1 MNIGDINRTIEKLE
15 KGSTTFENCE
25 RLASLYIVR
34 EHQQNA
40 NLTVVNA
47 SEKGVIN
54 ELNDILPSYSLY
66 CNKKREYQMNRLGSN
81 VVLKSL
87 MDVCREILEF
97 IHTMYSGTDLPE
109 ERDIIVETLSNIQF

>member
-66 CNKKREYQMNRLGSN
+66 CNKKREYQMNKLGAD
-81 VVLKSL
+81 VVLSSL
-87 MDVCREILEF
+87 ADVCREILEF

-109 ERDIIVETLSNIQF
+109 ERHIIVEKLSNIQF